1 MKSIPFFDGHN
12 DTILELFLE
21 KRNFFQRSDVGH
33 LDLERALEGGMRG
46 GFFAFCIPAERIE
59 EREAS
64 YGFKG
69 SDEKWETEYAKSLN
83 FEYADK
89 FTKDLLE
96 LFFRLEALSSK
107 IKIIKSKENLDECF
121 SKDILGMVLHFEG
134 AEAIDKKLMNLEEYY
149 EKGLRSLGIVWS
161 RANVFGFGVP
171 FRFPSS
177 SDIGDGLTKE
187 GKELVL
193 KCNDLGIIVDMAH
206 LNQKGF
212 WNVVKISKAP
222 LVVSH
227 GNVHALCPSSRNLTD
242 EQIEAIKDSNGIIGV
257 NFSVKF
263 LRKDG
268 KLILDTPLDIVL
280 DHVDYIVKKI
290 GVDHVGFG
298 SDFDGTQI
306 PSDLKDVSHMPKM
319 MEALKKRGYKKSDIE
334 KIAHLNWRRVIG
346 DSWK

>member
-1 MKSIPFFDGHN
+1 MKPVPFFDGHN
-12 DTILELFLE
+12 DTLLEIFLE
-21 KRNFFQRSDVGH
+21 KRNFFQRNESGH
-33 LDLERALEGGMRG
+33 IDLIRALEGGMRG
-46 GFFAFCIPAERIE
+46 GFFALCIPAERIE
-59 EREAS
+59 EREAF

-69 SDEKWETEYAKSLN
+69 NDESWSVEYAKSLN
-83 FEYADK
+83 FEYSEK

-96 LFFRLEALSSK
+96 FLSFLKASSSK
-107 IKIIKSKENLDECF
+107 IKVVKSKEDLDECF
-121 SKDILGMVLHFEG
+121 LKDILGVVLHFEG
-134 AEAIDKKLMNLEEYY
+134 AEAIDKKLMNLEWYY
-149 EKGLRSLGIVWS
+149 EKGLRSLGPVWS

-177 SDIGDGLTKE
+177 SDIGEGLTAA
-187 GKELVL
+187 GKDLVL
-193 KCNDLGIIVDMAH
+193 KCNDLGIIVDLAH
-206 LNQKGF
+206 LNHKGF
-212 WNVVKISKAP
+212 WDVTKISKAP

-242 EQIEAIKDSNGIIGV
+242 DQIKAVKDSNGIIGI
-257 NFSVKF
+257 NFSIKF

-268 KLILDTPLDIVL
+268 KLILDTPLDIIL
-280 DHVDYIVKKI
+280 DHIDYLVRKI

-319 MEALKKRGYKKSDIE
+319 MEALKKRGYGKNDLE
-334 KIAHLNWRRVIG
+334 KIAHLNWRRVIQ